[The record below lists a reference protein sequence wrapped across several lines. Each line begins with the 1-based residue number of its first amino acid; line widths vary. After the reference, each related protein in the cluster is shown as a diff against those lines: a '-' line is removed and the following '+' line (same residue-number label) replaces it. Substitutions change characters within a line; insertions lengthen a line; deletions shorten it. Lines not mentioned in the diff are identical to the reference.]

1 MENILRKV
9 LSTGRPEALTWIN
22 VPAKLPQMID
32 ELPPHPLFEGLDEA
46 QRERMRQ
53 ATDIRRYEPGES
65 LFRMGDAALRFF
77 MIRRGQVKL
86 FRLSPGGQ
94 EKIIELF
101 SAPSTFA
108 EAVMFFDRQVYPVNG
123 EALEETEVAAFPV
136 AVFLSILE
144 DSHSTCLRL
153 LGILSMRLKGR
164 LNDVDALSLQNASL
178 RTANY
183 LLQMVPRE
191 AIDEVTVEL
200 PYSKRNIAARL
211 SLQPETL
218 SRVFARLKARGLL
231 ESSGA
236 QLRILDV
243 QGLRDWALGE

>member
-1 MENILRKV
+1 
-9 LSTGRPEALTWIN
+9 
-22 VPAKLPQMID
+22 MID
-32 ELPPHPLFEGLDEA
+32 QLPPHPLFEGLDDA
-46 QRERMRQ
+46 QRERVRE
-53 ATDIRRYEPGES
+53 ATDIRQYDAGET
-65 LFRMGDAALRFF
+65 LFRMGDEARRFF

-86 FRLSPGGQ
+86 FRLSPAGQ

-108 EAVMFFDRQVYPVNG
+108 EAVMFFDRQVYPVNA
-123 EALEETEVAAFPV
+123 ESLEETEVAAFPV
-136 AVFLSILE
+136 AVFRAILE
-144 DSHSTCLRL
+144 ESHTTCLRL
-153 LGILSMRLKGR
+153 LGVLSMRLKGR

-191 AIDEVTVEL
+191 AMDEVTVEL

-218 SRVFARLKARGLL
+218 SRVFARLKSTGLL
-231 ESSGA
+231 ETSGA
-236 QLRILDV
+236 ELRILDV
-243 QGLRDWALGE
+243 EGLRNWALGE